1 MGHGF
6 RLKPQSNTSNVL
18 EEDEDGVI
26 DPAISTTEFSNWGLM
41 SSGSATGANLN
52 FINPRQLNLLRL
64 RVKSPGKN

>member
-1 MGHGF
+1 M
-6 RLKPQSNTSNVL
+6 LVPKPNSTNGILV
-18 EEDEDGVI
+18 EKVGVI